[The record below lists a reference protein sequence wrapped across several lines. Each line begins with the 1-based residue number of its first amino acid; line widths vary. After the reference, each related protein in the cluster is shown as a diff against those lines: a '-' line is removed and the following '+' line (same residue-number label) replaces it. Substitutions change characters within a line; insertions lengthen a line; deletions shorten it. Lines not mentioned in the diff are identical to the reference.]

1 MSQIW
6 DKYRKADKQ
15 TIVIIA
21 VLVLSAKL
29 CKADGH
35 FSQVEEE
42 EILKIIPHESY
53 QRDNLIE
60 ILEEGASDD
69 KPIQEDA
76 RRLKKLIGEGNKPF
90 LEFIIA
96 VLYRLAHSDHVYSEE
111 EDKDIKKVAEI
122 FEVKK
127 SVLDNIFG
135 STNNLGLII
144 LGKIKNLTG
153 KINAKSR

>member
-6 DKYRKADKQ
+6 DKYSKADKQ

-29 CKADGH
+29 CKADGQ

-42 EILKIIPHESY
+42 EILKIIPHEKY
-53 QRDNLIE
+53 QRKNLIE
-60 ILEEGASDD
+60 ILEEGSNDD
-69 KPIQEDA
+69 KPINEDA

-96 VLYRLAHSDHVYSEE
+96 VLYRLAEVDHVMSQEE
-111 EDKDIKKVAEI
+111 LRDIQIVALEVGVVKVPFIDQIKQIALKFGKK
-122 FEVKK
+122 
-127 SVLDNIFG
+127 LRL
-135 STNNLGLII
+135 NN
-144 LGKIKNLTG
+144 GKFK
-153 KINAKSR
+153 